1 MNNKNMKKTVLGVGG
16 LVMAIALLG
25 TCLSMLACE
34 ELAETI
40 KEAVGTCE
48 DPCKKVNDCSA
59 TPPGG
64 KIPGIDVPATGNGAV
79 DCAVNC
85 AQKDTRA
92 MNGYSECQL
101 ECLAGAECGSIN
113 DCWDTK
119 SALYAEKCLAKR
131 EGGIPPAVEVPA
143 DAPEEAKK
151 PANDTETGN
160 KEVDDIQKDPAVQAA
175 VEKGGGDGKPFQ
187 VNNGSK
193 PPQLKG
199 AYHVEGSIDDA
210 LNARPEGSKINTTVC
225 FQDPQEEAGKGWYVT
240 YCEKNVPGTSR
251 APITGTEDGKFT
263 AYFVFPQA
271 ATILFSGTADAG
283 GKAASSVSALVVY
296 AAGVDVWEH
305 SVTAWTN
312 EQEICSCPL

>member
-1 MNNKNMKKTVLGVGG
+1 MDIHSTKKTVMGVGG
-16 LVMAIALLG
+16 LVMVIALLG
-25 TCLSMLACE
+25 AVGSMMACDKLE
-34 ELAETI
+34 ETI
-40 KEAVGTCE
+40 KEAIGTCE
-48 DPCKKVNDCSA
+48 DPCTKVKDCNA

-79 DCAVNC
+79 DCVVNC

-92 MNGYSECQL
+92 MNGYSDCQL
-101 ECLAGAECGSIN
+101 ECLAGAECGNIG

-131 EGGIPPAVEVPA
+131 EGGMPPKVEVPA
-143 DAPEEAKK
+143 DAPEEAKA
-151 PANDTETGN
+151 PANNTETGN

-175 VEKGGGDGKPFQ
+175 VEKGGGDGKPFV

-193 PPQLKG
+193 PPSLKG
-199 AYHVEGSIDDA
+199 SYTVVGSIDDA
-210 LNARPEGSKINTTVC
+210 LNARPKGSKINTTIC
-225 FQDPQEEAGKGWYVT
+225 FQDPKEETDGWYVT

-251 APITGTEDGKFT
+251 APITGADGKFT

-271 ATILFSGTADAG
+271 ATILFSGSADET
-283 GKAASSVSALVVY
+283 GKAANAVSALVVY

-305 SVTAWTN
+305 SFTDWANLDAT
-312 EQEICSCPL
+312 CACPL